1 MRRLHLLPRARR
13 DASRRR
19 LSQFID
25 TDKTEISFRMLKMIR
40 SFRAAGH
47 FASSLD
53 PLSSYS
59 GTDES
64 ARAYRLK
71 KLAWV
76 GRDSQDLPDV
86 TKFMRNGA
94 IDLSIFKL
102 GDVNPELKY
111 YLGDE
116 ISSQQMFWSVQELLS
131 TLINCYCGNVGVEI
145 MHIKDNAK
153 RRWLLEKVETTY
165 GPSKWNLSSAE
176 QQKTSLARLLKGE
189 HTAKFL
195 GVKFSSS
202 KIFGIEGCE
211 ALIPALWSVAEAAS
225 CLGVDAIEMGMAH
238 RARLVVLHEFLGKS
252 LSSICNKF
260 NESEYNSGDVKFHL
274 GARTQLSIPSSSGTS
289 DSMKLLHVSLCANPS
304 HLEAVY
310 PVVIG
315 KTKAKQVYVN
325 DKTMKKVMPLILHG
339 YSLIT
344 M

>member
-1 MRRLHLLPRARR
+1 MLQLYLNHRVRR
-13 DASRRR
+13 DISRRW
-19 LSQFID
+19 LGQFID
-25 TDKTEISFRMLKMIR
+25 VDKTEVSFRMLKMIR
-40 SFRAAGH
+40 SFRVAGH

-59 GTDES
+59 GADES
-64 ARAYRLK
+64 ARSYRLK

-94 IDLSIFKL
+94 SDLEIFKL
-102 GDVNPELKY
+102 GDINPDLKY

-116 ISSQQMFWSVQELLS
+116 ISSHQMFWSVRELLA
-131 TLINCYCGNVGVEI
+131 TLVNCYCGNVGVEI

-165 GPSKWNLSSAE
+165 GPSRWNLSSTE
-176 QQKTSLARLLKGE
+176 QQKISLARLIKGE

-211 ALIPALWSVAEAAS
+211 ALIPALWSVAETAS
-225 CLGVDAIEMGMAH
+225 HLGVDAIEMGMAH
-238 RARLVVLHEFLGKS
+238 RARLVVLHDFLGKS

-260 NESEYNSGDVKFHL
+260 NENEYNSGDVKFHL
-274 GARTQLSIPSSSGTS
+274 GARTQLSIPDSNSSSDGV
-289 DSMKLLHVSLCANPS
+289 KLLHVSLCANPS

-339 YSLIT
+339 
-344 M
+344 